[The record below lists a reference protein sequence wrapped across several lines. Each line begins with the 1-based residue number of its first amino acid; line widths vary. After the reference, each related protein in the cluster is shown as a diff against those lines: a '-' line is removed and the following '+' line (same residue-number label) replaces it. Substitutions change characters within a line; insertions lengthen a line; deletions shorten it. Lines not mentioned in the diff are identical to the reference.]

1 MSLWIPI
8 TIAAAG
14 FQTVRFMLQK
24 SLSSVKLSA
33 AGATFAR
40 FVYSLPL
47 ALLGLVVA
55 IQVTGLSL
63 PDLSARFWVFA
74 IIGGTSQILA
84 TICVVALFK
93 QRNFAV
99 GITFKKTEVIQTA
112 IVGFVVLGDQ
122 VSTGALGAIVVGL
135 LAVLLLSKTPGGDG
149 AWWQHLTNRASRL
162 GLGSGVLFAFSSVSY
177 RGASLELGDID
188 AWFRALVTLAAVV
201 TFQFVSMGIWLL
213 WRDRAELRAV
223 WNTRRTGVFV
233 GLTSL
238 CGSFCWFFAFTLQ
251 NAAYVKALGQVELL
265 LSLLASTLFLTS
277 DIFSYKSLILLCLGC
292 QKALHGL
299 FSPAIVSEC

>member
-1 MSLWIPI
+1 MSLWIPV
-8 TIAAAG
+8 TIAAAS

-24 SLSSVKLSA
+24 SLSTIKLSV

-40 FVYSLPL
+40 FAYSMPL
-47 ALLGLVVA
+47 AVLGLIMA
-55 IQVTGLSL
+55 LHMTDLSL
-63 PDLSARFWVFA
+63 PPLTGWFWVYA
-74 IIGGTSQILA
+74 VIGGTSQILA

-112 IVGFVVLGDQ
+112 IVGFLVLGDQ
-122 VSTGALGAIVVGL
+122 VSIGALGAIIVSL

-149 AWWQHLTNRASRL
+149 AWWKHLTNRAARL

-177 RGASLELGDID
+177 RGASLELGDVD

-201 TFQFVSMGIWLL
+201 TFQFLSMGIWLL

-223 WNTRRTGVFV
+223 WETRKISVFV

-265 LSLLASTLFLTS
+265 LSLFASILFFRETITRREIAGMGLLGLSILALVL
-277 DIFSYKSLILLCLGC
+277 
-292 QKALHGL
+292 
-299 FSPAIVSEC
+299 AI

>member
-40 FVYSLPL
+40 FAYSLPL
-47 ALLGLVVA
+47 ALVGLVVA

-63 PDLSARFWVFA
+63 PELSARFWVFA
-74 IIGGTSQILA
+74 VIGGTSQILA

-265 LSLLASTLFLTS
+265 LSLLASTLFFREIITRREIAGMLLLGAS
-277 DIFSYKSLILLCLGC
+277 IL
-292 QKALHGL
+292 ALVL
-299 FSPAIVSEC
+299 SI

>member
-1 MSLWIPI
+1 MSLWIPV
-8 TIAAAG
+8 TIAAAA

-24 SLSSVKLSA
+24 SLSTVKLSA

-40 FVYSLPL
+40 FAYSMPL
-47 ALLGLVVA
+47 AVLGLIVA
-55 IQVTGLSL
+55 MQVTGFSL
-63 PDLSARFWVFA
+63 PPLTGRFWFFA
-74 IIGGTSQILA
+74 MIGGTTQILA

-112 IVGFVVLGDQ
+112 IVGFLVLGDQ
-122 VSTGALGAIVVGL
+122 VSAGALFAIVVGL
-135 LAVLLLSKTPGGDG
+135 MAVLLLSKNPGGDG
-149 AWWQHLTNRASRL
+149 VWWTHLTNRASRL

-188 AWFRALVTLAAVV
+188 AWYRALITLAVVV
-201 TFQFVSMGIWLL
+201 TFQFLSMGLWLL

-223 WNTRRTGVFV
+223 WQTRRTGVFV

-238 CGSFCWFFAFTLQ
+238 CGSFCWFLAFTLQ
-251 NAAYVKALGQVELL
+251 NAAYVKALGQVELI
-265 LSLLASTLFLTS
+265 LSLFASILFFRESITRREIAGMALLGVSILALVL
-277 DIFSYKSLILLCLGC
+277 
-292 QKALHGL
+292 
-299 FSPAIVSEC
+299 AI

>member
-40 FVYSLPL
+40 FAYSLPL
-47 ALLGLVVA
+47 ALVGLVVA

-63 PDLSARFWVFA
+63 PDLTARFWVFA

-122 VSTGALGAIVVGL
+122 VSTGAMGAIVVGL

-188 AWFRALVTLAAVV
+188 AWYRALVTLAAVV

-265 LSLLASTLFLTS
+265 LSLLASILFFRETITRREIAGMMLLGAS
-277 DIFSYKSLILLCLGC
+277 IL
-292 QKALHGL
+292 ALVL
-299 FSPAIVSEC
+299 SI